1 MPKERI
7 WSHSSLNTIMNNPAE
22 FYLSYVCGIKPK
34 QEKTAL
40 SIGSAV
46 HWGLEHN
53 TTDLTEFYNEK
64 GSFKQWNNYT
74 DEQVLAECIVDA
86 YLRQKDNIYDNIL
99 KDNETGKRLEI
110 LQEIHELK
118 LDLKLPSATFKNDNL
133 FLGIIDLLFLTEKG
147 WILID
152 YKTSS
157 QKVDY
162 DEYKS
167 QLYKYI
173 QLLQFNFPDVPVY
186 KIGIINLRKTQIRR
200 KKNENDDSFRK
211 RIKLEYELDENELIE
226 YHIYNRNEFDEHQ
239 LNDFSTTLSKQI
251 DTARLID
258 DNNLYFINYSNI
270 KGMYG
275 PSQYY
280 DIFYKT
286 KDNYILYLIKDE
298 IYDKDFEEMKEYRD
312 CEPIDMLCL
321 DMNQK
326 ILNKYSKFEE
336 ELNKLNI
343 KDDKEKLFKEL
354 KKKYTCSDKLL
365 NIYYDTYIL
374 NNKKGGS

>member
-1 MPKERI
+1 MSEERI

-22 FYLSYVCGIKPK
+22 FYLVYKCGIKPK

-40 SIGSAV
+40 SLGSAV
-46 HWGLEHN
+46 HWGLENN
-53 TTDLTEFYNEK
+53 TDDLTEFYNEK
-64 GSFKQWNNYT
+64 GSFKQWNSYT
-74 DEQVLAECIVDA
+74 EEQLLAECIVGA
-86 YLRQKDNIYDNIL
+86 YLRKKDDIYKEIL
-99 KDNETGKRLEI
+99 KDDETGKVLDI
-110 LQEIHELK
+110 LDEIHELK
-118 LDLKLPSATFKNDNL
+118 LNLKLPSTSFETDNQ
-133 FLGIIDLLFLTEKG
+133 FLGIIDLLLLTDKG

-173 QLLQFNFPDVPVY
+173 QLLQFNFPDVPIY

-200 KKNENDDSFRK
+200 KKGENDESFKR
-211 RIKLEYELDENELIE
+211 RIKLEYDLEENDLIE
-226 YHIYNRNEFDEHQ
+226 FHTYKRNEFDENQ
-239 LNDFSTTLSKQI
+239 LKDFSETLSKEI
-251 DTARLID
+251 DAARLIES
-258 DNNLYFINYSNI
+258 NNLFFVNYSNI

-286 KDNYILYLIKDE
+286 KDNYMLYLIKDT

-312 CEPIDMLCL
+312 CEPLDMMCL
-321 DMNQK
+321 DTNIR
-326 ILNKYSKFEE
+326 ILNKYDLFVE
-336 ELNKLNI
+336 ELEHMPVPTTA
-343 KDDKEKLFKEL
+343 KDSIFTNL
-354 KKKYTCSDKLL
+354 KKKYMCSDKLL
-365 NIYYDTYIL
+365 NIYYDTYTL
-374 NNKKGGS
+374 KSNN